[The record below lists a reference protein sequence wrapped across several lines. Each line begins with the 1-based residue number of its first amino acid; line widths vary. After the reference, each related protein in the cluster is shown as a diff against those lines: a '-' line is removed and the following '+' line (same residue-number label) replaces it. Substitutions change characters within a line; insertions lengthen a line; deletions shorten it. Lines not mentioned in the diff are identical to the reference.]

1 MLRLDIWLDVACIF
15 KTRSETQRAIKGGKV
30 EVNGQS
36 AKPHRE
42 VKPGDVVNVT
52 RAHGRKQRLVVVATA
67 EQHVSKADARTLYE
81 DTTPPPSAE
90 EQALMDLLRLAGP
103 RRRLVNPVTPDRR
116 EKRRLR
122 RMKEG
127 RGPDD

>member
-1 MLRLDIWLDVACIF
+1 MIRLDIWLDVACIF
-15 KTRSETQRAIKGGKV
+15 KTRSEAQRAIKGGKV
-30 EVNGQS
+30 EVNGQA

-52 RAHGRKQRLVVVATA
+52 RTHGRRQRLVVVATS

-81 DTTPPPSAE
+81 DTTPPLSAE
-90 EQALMDLLRLAGP
+90 EQALVDLLKLAGP
-103 RRRLVNPVTPDRR
+103 RRRLINPVTPDRR

-127 RGPDD
+127 QGPDD